1 MAFPVCD
8 VDNVHV
14 PAFTMVTVNDE
25 TVQIPVDV
33 EVNETAR
40 SDEAVG
46 ATVKVLADHERSVGA
61 AKVIDCEACEI
72 VKLRETEVA
81 ALK

>member
-1 MAFPVCD
+1 MPDCA

-25 TVQIPVDV
+25 TVQTAVVV
-33 EVNETAR
+33 EVNETER

-46 ATVKVLADHERSVGA
+46 ATVKVLADHARSVGV
-61 AKVIDCEACEI
+61 AKMIDCEACEI
-72 VKLRETEVA
+72 VKLREIEVA

>member
-1 MAFPVCD
+1 MPDCA

-25 TVQIPVDV
+25 TVQTAVVV

-46 ATVKVLADHERSVGA
+46 ATVKVLADHARSVGA
-61 AKVIDCEACEI
+61 EKAIDCEACEI
-72 VKLRETEVA
+72 VKLREIEVA

>member
-1 MAFPVCD
+1 MPDCA

-25 TVQIPVDV
+25 TVQTAVVV

-46 ATVKVLADHERSVGA
+46 ATVKVLADHGRSAGV
-61 AKVIDCEACEI
+61 AKVIVCEACEI
-72 VKLRETEVA
+72 TKLRETEVA